1 MDDPM
6 DEIIKLREDID
17 KIDSI
22 LLELLN
28 KRSSLALK
36 IGEIKKLHK
45 IPVYD
50 PQREKQIIDRL
61 ISENQGPLDK
71 QAVIRLFERIIDEA
85 RSLERAKAKEG

>member
-1 MDDPM
+1 MNEQI
-6 DEIIKLREDID
+6 DEIVKLREDID

-22 LLELLN
+22 LLKLLN

-36 IGEIKKLHK
+36 IGEIKKLYK

-50 PQREKQIIDRL
+50 PQREKQILDRL